1 VEGFFCLYLFEIGI
15 RKGDAIREL
24 GVNFAQTMSID
35 KKLKLIRTSARQNS
49 RLIINHIVDTKIS
62 RLTPR
67 KMLTFEIC
75 SFCGAKD
82 NLTKE
87 HVIPQWTYESSTE
100 KFFTTNMN
108 GLDQTYNKTTVPA
121 CAECNNERLS
131 SLELYLT
138 QTFSK
143 INLPTEYFDN
153 DDLSHIIRWLE
164 IIDYK
169 FQVLNAKRIF
179 LAHKEKGYFSSL
191 ADIPLSILRESV
203 NYSPSKAVT
212 EIRRS
217 LKRLTIKD
225 KSQHL
230 NSLTIFKTK
239 NKGFHFFHKMD
250 DFIFIEIPQFKIALF
265 YFYKK
270 TFKTLKSGQ
279 RATKK
284 IIDQVY

>member
-1 VEGFFCLYLFEIGI
+1 
-15 RKGDAIREL
+15 
-24 GVNFAQTMSID
+24 MSIE
-35 KKLKLIRTSARQNS
+35 KRLKSIRTSARKNS
-49 RLIINHIVDTKIS
+49 RVIVNHIVETKIS

-67 KMLTFEIC
+67 KNGALDLC
-75 SFCGAKD
+75 SFCGTTD
-82 NLTKE
+82 ELTKE
-87 HVIPQWTYESSTE
+87 HVIPKWTYEGATE

-108 GLDQTYNKTTVPA
+108 GLDQTYNKTTIPA
-121 CAECNNERLS
+121 CAECNNEKLS
-131 SLELYLT
+131 SLEFYLT
-138 QTFSK
+138 KIFSE
-143 INLPTEYFDN
+143 INLPTEYFN
-153 DDLSHIIRWLE
+153 NEDLSHIIRWLE

-169 FQVLNAKRIF
+169 FQILNAKRIF
-179 LAHKEKGYFSSL
+179 LAHKEKGYIADL
-191 ADIPLSILRESV
+191 ADAPLSILRESV

-239 NKGFHFFHKMD
+239 NNGFYFFHKMD
-250 DFIFIEIPQFKIALF
+250 DFIFIEIPQHKIALF

>member
-1 VEGFFCLYLFEIGI
+1 
-15 RKGDAIREL
+15 
-24 GVNFAQTMSID
+24 MSID
-35 KKLKLIRTSARQNS
+35 STLTSIRTSARKNS
-49 RLIINHIVDTKIS
+49 QIIINHIVETKIA
-62 RLTPR
+62 RLTPHNTVTVE
-67 KMLTFEIC
+67 LC

-87 HVIPQWTYESSTE
+87 HVIPKWTYEGSTK

-108 GLDQTYNKTTVPA
+108 GLDQTYNKTTIPV
-121 CAECNNERLS
+121 CSECNNEKLS

-138 QTFSK
+138 KAFSE
-143 INLPTEYFDN
+143 INLPSEYFNN

-169 FQVLNAKRIF
+169 FQILNAKRIF
-179 LAHKEKGYFSSL
+179 LAHKEKGYIAGL

-203 NYSPSKAVT
+203 NYNPSKAVA

-250 DFIFIEIPQFKIALF
+250 DFIFIEIPQYKIAIF
-265 YFYKK
+265 YFYKM

>member
-1 VEGFFCLYLFEIGI
+1 
-15 RKGDAIREL
+15 
-24 GVNFAQTMSID
+24 MSID
-35 KKLKLIRTSARQNS
+35 KRLTSIRTSARKNS
-49 RLIINHIVDTKIS
+49 RLIINHIVETKIS

-67 KMLTFEIC
+67 KTVTLELC
-75 SFCGAKD
+75 SFCGTKD

-87 HVIPQWTYESSTE
+87 HVIPKWTYEGLTE
-100 KFFTTNMN
+100 KFFITNMN

-121 CAECNNERLS
+121 CAECNNEKLS

-138 QTFSK
+138 KAFSE
-143 INLPTEYFDN
+143 INLPTENFSN

-179 LAHKEKGYFSSL
+179 LAHKEKGYIAGL
-191 ADIPLSILRESV
+191 ADTPLSILRESV
-203 NYSPSKAVT
+203 NYSPSKAVA

-250 DFIFIEIPQFKIALF
+250 DFIFIEIPQHKIALF

-270 TFKTLKSGQ
+270 IFKTLKSGQ

-284 IIDQVY
+284 IIDQAY